1 MVTYLL
7 AVSLTGWFH
16 KNLRKEVR
24 GIIGII
30 VLAGA
35 TLHIAPIGLGV
46 AVAVEL
52 KLFGEKLRG

>member
-7 AVSLTGWFH
+7 AISLSGWFH

-24 GIIGII
+24 AIIGII

-35 TLHIAPIGLGV
+35 TLHVTPIGLGV
-46 AVAVEL
+46 AVVVGL
-52 KLFGEKLRG
+52 KLFGKT

>member
-7 AVSLTGWFH
+7 AISLSGWFH

-24 GIIGII
+24 AIIGII

-35 TLHIAPIGLGV
+35 TLHVAPIGLGV
-46 AVAVEL
+46 AVVVGL
-52 KLFGEKLRG
+52 KLFGEKLKD